1 MALQKVNRSLLNTG
15 VSDSSDATAIT
26 IDSGEAVTFASTVT
40 STGKITAD
48 AGIDID
54 SINIDGTTISQSGS
68 SDLTIDVGGR
78 IDLSADDNGEI
89 RLYDGS
95 SLYAQLKD
103 DDDRLSIQ
111 GLIQDK
117 DILFSVNDGGS
128 MATALKLDAA
138 SGGDA
143 TFYGTINGSKRV
155 TLTNTSSEHLRLAYN
170 DTYYWDITR
179 ESSAG
184 NLTFDSSNVS
194 GVSLTLGAANKKLT
208 IAGGILFGTDTADAN
223 TLDDYEEGTWTPTF
237 VGATLSTATGHYT
250 KIGNTVHVFYHLL
263 TTGGLP
269 SSGTQVQVGGLPF
282 AQNSGVLSAAPVYC
296 RYYSPN
302 DSILTSIIQDGESV
316 IRYMNINETSF
327 DYTVMG
333 ELEGSAANNAI
344 YAIGQATYMV

>member
-95 SLYAQLKD
+95 SLYAQFKD

-223 TLDDYEEGTWTPTF
+223 TLDDYEEGTCTMTNF
-237 VGATLSTATGHYT
+237 SGVFGSTGNHAHDYAIYT
-250 KIGNTVHVFYHLL
+250 KIGNLIHIQGRITFTVSSTGEQGFTFY
-263 TTGGLP
+263 T
-269 SSGTQVQVGGLPF
+269 PF
-282 AQNSGVLSAAPVYC
+282 AMATTSEVGQLGVCSAYNDATNQACGYIIDNTGSNNNQLFLHTNLSSTSSPSVT
-296 RYYSPN
+296 YS
-302 DSILTSIIQDGESV
+302 LTY
-316 IRYMNINETSF
+316 RT
-327 DYTVMG
+327 
-333 ELEGSAANNAI
+333 A
-344 YAIGQATYMV
+344 